1 MNSDT
6 KNRPLSESQI
16 DALLDTPDPST
27 PTGARNHAMLVL
39 MADAA
44 LRVSELLA
52 LGVGDIV
59 NDGRVPNAVIVRDPK
74 KPQPAFASLTERAS
88 ESLTRWLSL
97 RETLAPGDC
106 PLVFCTVSRGTATGF
121 AVEGQ
126 ELRPGGDVS
135 DSYVRAMVRRE
146 GRKAGIAGCHP
157 HQLRQAAI
165 LRALRVSGD
174 LALTQQQARHGS
186 KATTRRLL
194 GYWSQHLGVMTDHL
208 ADVAGDQES
217 ARRDELASR
226 IDDLDREHECL
237 AARLRSLG
245 EQLHELRA
253 ELDGRRLIPDAQPT
267 PAPEEPDDEVV

>member
-6 KNRPLSESQI
+6 KNRALTESQI

-44 LRVSELLA
+44 LRVSELLT
-52 LGVGDIV
+52 LRVGDIV

-97 RETLAPGDC
+97 RETLAPPDC
-106 PLVFCTVSRGTATGF
+106 PLIFCTVSKGAATGF
-121 AVEGQ
+121 AGEGQ
-126 ELRPGGDVS
+126 ELRPGDVLS

-146 GRKAGIAGCHP
+146 GKKAGIAGCHP

-165 LRALRVSGD
+165 MRALRVSGD
-174 LALTQQQARHGS
+174 LALTQQTARHGS
-186 KATTRRLL
+186 QATTMRLL
-194 GYWSQHLGVMTDHL
+194 HYWSQSEGAMKDHPSE
-208 ADVAGDQES
+208 VAAEEGQ
-217 ARRDELASR
+217 RRDELASR
-226 IDDLDREHECL
+226 IEALETEHDRL
-237 AARLRSLG
+237 ATLLRSLD
-245 EQLHELRA
+245 EQLKELRA
-253 ELDGRRLIPDAQPT
+253 EVGGDGAC
-267 PAPEEPDDEVV
+267 